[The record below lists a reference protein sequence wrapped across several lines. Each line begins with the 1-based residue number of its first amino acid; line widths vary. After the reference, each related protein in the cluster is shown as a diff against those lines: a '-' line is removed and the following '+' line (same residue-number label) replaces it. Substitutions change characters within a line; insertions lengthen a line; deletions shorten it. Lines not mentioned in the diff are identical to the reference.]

1 MQTEQNLLREQRQK
15 AYTDYQNAR
24 MALERVFDSLI
35 AFRPNSNMMFP
46 YPQEI
51 IENLHKAR
59 DAEGDNYTQVLLL
72 APKNIRDIM
81 WSLTNYYGLKTQ
93 GYEALQKILM
103 AHPIDQQKLMSQEN
117 YLFFQKVVFNPY
129 EKDRKEVDCY
139 DAVNQLIYEMS
150 KDLGN
155 V

>member
-1 MQTEQNLLREQRQK
+1 
-15 AYTDYQNAR
+15 
-24 MALERVFDSLI
+24 
-35 AFRPNSNMMFP
+35 
-46 YPQEI
+46 
-51 IENLHKAR
+51 
-59 DAEGDNYTQVLLL
+59 
-72 APKNIRDIM
+72 
-81 WSLTNYYGLKTQ
+81 
-93 GYEALQKILM
+93 M